1 MEASDMVLSSFG
13 IHSSRQVPR
22 RVLVSA
28 SWLLLAEVLCSC
40 RSDNLGFT
48 STEVRDGS
56 NHEGNHVSRIE
67 REWRANEPRSYR

>member
-1 MEASDMVLSSFG
+1 MVLSSFG
-13 IHSSRQVPR
+13 IRSFRQVPCR
-22 RVLVSA
+22 ALISA
-28 SWLLLAEVLCSC
+28 SWLLLAGVLCSC

-67 REWRANEPRSYR
+67 REWRANEPGSYR

>member
-1 MEASDMVLSSFG
+1 MVLYPSGIRSS
-13 IHSSRQVPR
+13 HPVPR

-28 SWLLLAEVLCSC
+28 YWLLLAGVLCSC

-56 NHEGNHVSRIE
+56 NHEANHVSRIE
-67 REWRANEPRSYR
+67 REWRANEPGSYR

>member
-1 MEASDMVLSSFG
+1 MALSSLPMR
-13 IHSSRQVPR
+13 SSRQVPR

-28 SWLLLAEVLCSC
+28 SWLLMAGVLCSC

-56 NHEGNHVSRIE
+56 NHEGNHVSRVE
-67 REWRANEPRSYR
+67 RGWRANEPGSYR